1 MKLFALVLLF
11 FLLAFAGLAAG
22 LIIRR
27 RGLRGACGS
36 AQSTKHDCRCES
48 ELDASMQAQSNCHNK

>member
-1 MKLFALVLLF
+1 MKLFLLVLIL

-22 LIIRR
+22 LILRR

-36 AQSTKHDCRCES
+36 AKTSTHDCRCES
-48 ELDASMQAQSNCHNK
+48 ELDRSMQAQSNCHKK

>member
-1 MKLFALVLLF
+1 MKLFPLVLVF
-11 FLLAFAGLAAG
+11 FLLAFTGLAVG

-36 AQSTKHDCRCES
+36 AKTSSDCRCES
-48 ELDASMQAQSNCHNK
+48 ELDNGMQAQSNCHKK